1 MLSMIKYLYRK
12 SGKWVSISA
21 LSELEDISVRTT
33 KIYLKKLEEIFI
45 DHVEFSTKAGLIK
58 AEFSHKV
65 GINYLRMII
74 SKNTVIYQ
82 ILNASFFQVSNKN
95 IDLSSK
101 FNISDSSAYRNIQL
115 LNDSMEGV
123 YNLEFSFAKLSFAG
137 EEGEIINFY
146 KHFFLSTYR
155 TTRKWP
161 FEGLVDKEAADHL
174 ADKFLNYMKED
185 YSYSNVSYFQILIA
199 ILAIRLSQGHT
210 MESTR
215 DPNVVRQAREFL
227 DQDGIIDFVK
237 DKFPSTDQD
246 PRYLIFEL
254 FTYISEYECFYFQG
268 VCGNE
273 RHMTC
278 MYPSYYNYFDDM
290 VDRLADKFNFE
301 ITNKDEL
308 ITLIAYSFNCNFFR
322 LRQADF
328 FTKEADYYLE
338 YMKFVSIDLYT
349 YLEEEMTKF
358 KEKFPYSTKPYSVM
372 DLVYGFYWS
381 FPGILSEQIKNSRK
395 CKVLILSSYDQ
406 NFAPSLAKLI
416 NKNFGDFF
424 SADIYKDKVLDW
436 EKIEASNYEVIL
448 TDFTVTG
455 DIEGKLVYTVEELPM
470 ASEVYTL
477 VSSILDHLSRIKEL
491 QYPGEFNQGLHMS

>member
-12 SGKWVSISA
+12 SGNWVSISGLA
-21 LSELEDISVRTT
+21 ELEDVSIRTT
-33 KIYLKKLEEIFI
+33 KVYLKKLEEMFT
-45 DHVEFSTKAGLIK
+45 DYVEFSTKAGLIR
-58 AEFSHKV
+58 ADFSYKI

-74 SKNTVIYQ
+74 TKNTLIYQ
-82 ILNASFFQVSNKN
+82 ILYASFFQGSKNK
-95 IDLSSK
+95 IDLSSDLS
-101 FNISDSSAYRNIQL
+101 ISDSSAYRNIQL

-123 YNLEFSFAKLSFAG
+123 YDLEFCYAKLSFSG
-137 EEGEIINFY
+137 DEGEIINFY

-155 TTRKWP
+155 ATRKWP
-161 FEGLVDKEAADHL
+161 FDGLVDKEAAAYL
-174 ADKFLNYMKED
+174 ADKFLSYMRDD
-185 YSYSNVSYFQILIA
+185 YTYSNVSYFQMLIA
-199 ILAIRLSQGHT
+199 IIAIRLSQGHI

-215 DPNVVRQAREFL
+215 DSNVVRQAREFL
-227 DQDGIIDFVK
+227 DQDGIIDFVE
-237 DKFPSTDQD
+237 DNFPPTNQD

-278 MYPSYYNYFDDM
+278 MYPNYYEYFNDM
-290 VDRLADKFNFE
+290 VERLAEKFNFE
-301 ITNKDEL
+301 ITDKDEL

-328 FTKEADYYLE
+328 FTKESDYYLE
-338 YMKFVSIDLYT
+338 YMKFVSIDLYV

-358 KEKFPYSTKPYSVM
+358 KEKFPYSTKPYSIP
-372 DLVYGFYWS
+372 DLIYGFYWS
-381 FPGILSEQIKNSRK
+381 YPGILSEQIKNSKK

-416 NKNFGDFF
+416 NKNFGHFF
-424 SADIYKDKVLDW
+424 TADIYSEKVLDW
-436 EKIEASNYEVIL
+436 EKIGASEYEVVL
-448 TDFTVTG
+448 TDFTITE
-455 DIEGKLVYTVEELPM
+455 DIKGKLVYTMEELPM

-477 VSSILDHLSRIKEL
+477 VSSILDHLSRSKEL
-491 QYPGEFNQGLHMS
+491 QYPGHFSQGLHKS